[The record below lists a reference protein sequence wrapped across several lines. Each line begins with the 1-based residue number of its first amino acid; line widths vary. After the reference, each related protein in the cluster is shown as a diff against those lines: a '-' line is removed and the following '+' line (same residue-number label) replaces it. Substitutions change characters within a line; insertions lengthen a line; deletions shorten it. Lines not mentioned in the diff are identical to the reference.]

1 MKAYLQRN
9 DDTNDEKC
17 SKKGTVLVIDDFFGK
32 SEIGGIGDSNLSKRN
47 NENCPSYQN
56 QHGH

>member
-32 SEIGGIGDSNLSKRN
+32 SGTDGIVDSNLSKRN
-47 NENCPSYQN
+47 NENSPSYQN
-56 QHGH
+56 QHAH